1 MKKEIGLTIL
11 SLGMMTG
18 VGQAEEA
25 GLLSGE
31 ILERAY
37 QAHIGFDGLSG
48 SRFESKVLHPLGDH
62 LFLSTDQHAPYPQ
75 QVGSFNLPLDAL
87 SAGVGGQY
95 TLMPLLDGISLDLFG
110 ELSYLNRYDAWF
122 DTERWHGYG
131 LGGGLRMGIQ
141 QALSLEFGVLQNA
154 LDNTRNNL
162 TSELLSYSFGAL
174 YQLTPNLG
182 LTASFMA
189 GEYERDLRGQEISE
203 WRIGARLGF

>member
-1 MKKEIGLTIL
+1 MKKQLGWTIL
-11 SLGMMTG
+11 SLGFFTG
-18 VGQAEEA
+18 VGHAEEA

-37 QAHIGFDGLSG
+37 QAHIGFDGLGRS
-48 SRFESKVLHPLGDH
+48 SFESKVLYPLGDH
-62 LFLSTDQHAPYPQ
+62 LFLSTDQHSAYPQ

-95 TLMPLLDGISLDLFG
+95 TLMPLLDGVSLGLFG
-110 ELSYLNRYDAWF
+110 ELSYLSRYDAWF
-122 DTERWHGYG
+122 DTDRWRGYG

-162 TSELLSYSFGAL
+162 TSELMSYSFGAL
-174 YQLTPNLG
+174 YRLTPNLG

-189 GEYERDLRGQEISE
+189 GEYERDLGGQEILE
-203 WRIGARLGF
+203 WHIGARLGF